1 MEYIDG
7 YFSGAKTEE
16 EKLRFE
22 KRILEDEE
30 FAQEVAFYIS
40 ANGLIKSQLEDEKKQ
55 RFRQLYNEQ
64 KDEHKIVP
72 MQQRTKRMSTRYLA
86 AASVTVAIILLS
98 WLFLSNYKNSAP
110 QLADN
115 YIEQLQAGVTMAAK
129 VDSAGTALNLY
140 SEKKYTEALP
150 IFEALIK
157 NRTAD
162 EKVKEYAG
170 LTYIK
175 LERYEDALRLFSEWE
190 TKVAFTNPAKLYKAI
205 TLMKRNDKGD
215 VGEAKKLLKEIS
227 DKDLDGKATAEEW
240 LKKLD

>member
-1 MEYIDG
+1 
-7 YFSGAKTEE
+7 
-16 EKLRFE
+16 
-22 KRILEDEE
+22 
-30 FAQEVAFYIS
+30 
-40 ANGLIKSQLEDEKKQ
+40 
-55 RFRQLYNEQ
+55 
-64 KDEHKIVP
+64 

-157 NRTAD
+157 NGTAD

-190 TKVAFTNPAKLYKAI
+190 TKVAFSNPAKLYKAI

-215 VGEAKKLLKEIS
+215 VGEAKKLLKEIR
-227 DKDLDGKATAEEW
+227 DKDLDGKATAGEW